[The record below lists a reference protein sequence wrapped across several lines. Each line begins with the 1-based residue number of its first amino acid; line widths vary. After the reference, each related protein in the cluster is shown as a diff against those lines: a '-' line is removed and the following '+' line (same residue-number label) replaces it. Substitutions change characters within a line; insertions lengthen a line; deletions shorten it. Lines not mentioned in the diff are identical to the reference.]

1 MNRLERHNRRILKM
15 VGLDPT
21 RMTEAQ
27 INRGVKALA
36 GITRECCDP
45 NANRRRPAA
54 IEAWRKLVEEVGN
67 VRLQDGQQGPPDS
80 PLRTVSADSVV
91 IALPLKQTSSRVTGL
106 RRIVTLAVHLNTATV
121 NSCNANG

>member
-1 MNRLERHNRRILKM
+1 M

-36 GITRECCDP
+36 GITRECSDP

-54 IEAWRKLVEEVGN
+54 IEAWRKLVAEVCN
-67 VRLQDGQQGPPDS
+67 VKLQDGQQGAQDKWGKYPS
-80 PLRTVSADSVV
+80 
-91 IALPLKQTSSRVTGL
+91 
-106 RRIVTLAVHLNTATV
+106 
-121 NSCNANG
+121 